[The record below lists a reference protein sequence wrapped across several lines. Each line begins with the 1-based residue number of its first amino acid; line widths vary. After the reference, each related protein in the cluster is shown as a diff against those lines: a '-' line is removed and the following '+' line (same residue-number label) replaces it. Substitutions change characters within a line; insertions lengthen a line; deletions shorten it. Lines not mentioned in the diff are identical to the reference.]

1 MKIKTLI
8 VDDEPHAIEV
18 IENYLLNFTELEI
31 VAKCEDG
38 IKAFQ
43 VLQQKQID
51 LIFLDVKMPGLT
63 GTDLIKSL
71 KNPPQVIF
79 TTAYTEYAVDGF
91 ELNAIDYLVKP
102 IPFDRF
108 LKAMDKVLK
117 YFGSHKTL
125 ILSEKPSVIGPDKF
139 IYLKV
144 ERKMVKVNVN
154 EICWIESIKDYVKV
168 VLRDKIIVSKQKISL
183 LEELLPE
190 DQFCRIHR
198 SFIIAILKV
207 ESFNGYAVEILGKEL
222 PIGRNYKQN
231 TQRCLK
237 DS

>member
-1 MKIKTLI
+1 MKIKALI

-18 IENYLLNFTELEI
+18 IENYLQHVPEVEI
-31 VAKCEDG
+31 VGSCQDG

-43 VLQQKQID
+43 ILQQKKID

-63 GTDLIKSL
+63 GTDLVKSL
-71 KNPPQVIF
+71 KSPPKIIF
-79 TTAYTEYAVDGF
+79 TTAYSEYAVAGF
-91 ELNAIDYLVKP
+91 ELDALDYLVKP
-102 IPFDRF
+102 IPFERF

-117 YFGSHKTL
+117 YFGSLRSVAVVERPTL
-125 ILSEKPSVIGPDKF
+125 MGPDQF

-144 ERKMVKVNVN
+144 ERKMVKINVN
-154 EICWIESIKDYVKV
+154 EICWIESVKDYVKV
-168 VLRDKIIVSKQKISL
+168 VTAERTLVSKQKISL

-198 SFIIAILKV
+198 SFIISLAKV
-207 ESFNGYAVEILGKEL
+207 ESYYSFAVEILGKEL

-231 TQRCLK
+231 VQRCLK
-237 DS
+237 EK